1 MNFSTMTTEQLL
13 RTFRFHD
20 TDRGTMTMQQELR
33 RMWILQEAGGE
44 LRRRG
49 VDPDAA
55 EKRAA

>member
-13 RTFRFHD
+13 RTYRFHD

-33 RMWILQEAGGE
+33 RMYFIQETGGE

-49 VDPDAA
+49 VDPDAT